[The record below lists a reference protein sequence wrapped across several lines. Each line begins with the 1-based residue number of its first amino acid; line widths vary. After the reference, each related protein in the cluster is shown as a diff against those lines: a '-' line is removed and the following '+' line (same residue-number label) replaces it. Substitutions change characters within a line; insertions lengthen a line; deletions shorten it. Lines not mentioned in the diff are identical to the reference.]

1 VLFGE
6 YKLCY
11 VKYDCKRQDG
21 GDPEMLAKKL
31 IGSIPYIR
39 GFR

>member
-6 YKLCY
+6 YKFSY
-11 VKYDCKRQDG
+11 VKHICTRHDG

-31 IGSIPYIR
+31 IGSITYIR
-39 GFR
+39 GLR